1 MGAGHL
7 WASPPSIGISE
18 NRGNMFLFHKKDKV
32 AKSDKKDNEPSV
44 EVDREELVRKANE
57 LLEQIDS
64 AEGDEKCDLLERRG
78 KLLMDAGED
87 DLAIDAFEACVANGR
102 RMGAPYRSLT
112 TLYNR
117 KRKNAAESGDQDGA
131 KLYLDKLQSLM
142 QNSKDMLRGK

>member
-1 MGAGHL
+1 
-7 WASPPSIGISE
+7 
-18 NRGNMFLFHKKDKV
+18 MFLFHKKDKV

-87 DLAIDAFEACVANGR
+87 DSAIDAFEACVANGR

>member
-1 MGAGHL
+1 
-7 WASPPSIGISE
+7 
-18 NRGNMFLFHKKDKV
+18 MFLFHKKGKAV
-32 AKSDKKDNEPSV
+32 KSEKKDNEPSAK
-44 EVDREELVRKANE
+44 VDREELLRKANE

-64 AEGDEKCDLLERRG
+64 VDGAEKCDLLEHRG

-87 DLAIDAFEACVANGR
+87 DAAIEAFEACVANGR

-117 KRKNAAESGDQDGA
+117 KRKAAAESGDQDGA

>member
-1 MGAGHL
+1 
-7 WASPPSIGISE
+7 
-18 NRGNMFLFHKKDKV
+18 MFLFHKKDKV

>member
-1 MGAGHL
+1 
-7 WASPPSIGISE
+7 
-18 NRGNMFLFHKKDKV
+18 MFLFHKKDKV

-131 KLYLDKLQSLM
+131 KLYLDKLQSLI

>member
-1 MGAGHL
+1 
-7 WASPPSIGISE
+7 
-18 NRGNMFLFHKKDKV
+18 MFLFHKKDKV

-87 DLAIDAFEACVANGR
+87 DSAIDAFEACVANGR
-102 RMGAPYRSLT
+102 RMGVPYRSLA
-112 TLYNR
+112 TLYHR

>member
-1 MGAGHL
+1 
-7 WASPPSIGISE
+7 
-18 NRGNMFLFHKKDKV
+18 MFLFHKKDKA

-87 DLAIDAFEACVANGR
+87 DSAIDAFEACVANGR

>member
-1 MGAGHL
+1 
-7 WASPPSIGISE
+7 
-18 NRGNMFLFHKKDKV
+18 MFLFHKKDKV

-87 DLAIDAFEACVANGR
+87 DSAIDAFEACGANGR

>member
-1 MGAGHL
+1 
-7 WASPPSIGISE
+7 
-18 NRGNMFLFHKKDKV
+18 MFLFHKKDKV

-87 DLAIDAFEACVANGR
+87 DSAIDAFEACVANGR
-102 RMGAPYRSLT
+102 RMGVPYRSLT